1 LAISPELIFP
11 RASRRQRYLGFADSV
26 NLKLPPLV
34 LTGRWLTFLKIYA
47 LLTIIGGL
55 AISVVLIG
63 IFDHSKWVLL
73 TLVIAI
79 LLTLLLS
86 KLLDPKRI
94 VIEEATMKEFIQRTL
109 ALNYA
114 VVIANEGTNRQ
125 EMETVI
131 NHIIA
136 DMAGLEIEGVTSDKK
151 LGNDLG
157 ID

>member
-1 LAISPELIFP
+1 LDISPELIFP

-63 IFDHSKWVLL
+63 IFDYSKWTLL
-73 TLVIAI
+73 TLVIPI

-109 ALNYA
+109 PLNYP
-114 VVIANEGTNRQ
+114 VVR
-125 EMETVI
+125 
-131 NHIIA
+131 H
-136 DMAGLEIEGVTSDKK
+136 
-151 LGNDLG
+151 
-157 ID
+157 